1 MSPAASGQAAATM
14 RWGMTRTQEGATEM
28 QSIPELVAEANAVG
42 LVTRGEVQQGLVSV
56 RAVAAT
62 GRVRAIL
69 VGDQP
74 VGVVKEPGEGGGS
87 AELHR
92 ERQALSRLHEMDV
105 APRLLP
111 DAGGTTLWARVVRG
125 VDLVHLR
132 AGVPEL
138 AEMCECWGVQLA
150 QLHRMPVT
158 GRPGVSDAPR
168 PWLLAADRR
177 ARVAARVHRHSQAG
191 GVLATVER
199 EPRLRLATGQVEAR
213 WTARHWVHGDLRPS
227 NVVLDPAPPVRV
239 RFLNFEYAGL
249 GDPAW
254 DLATALDTLVWLA
267 SRPRSQA
274 SAQCLGDYFL
284 RGYRRAGG
292 PGSLYPAM
300 QAVRALATAWQL
312 AEAAR
317 DRPSAGLR
325 AQLDG
330 WLDRARS
337 FAERSAARAQPA
349 A

>member
-1 MSPAASGQAAATM
+1 MH
-14 RWGMTRTQEGATEM
+14 
-28 QSIPELVAEANAVG
+28 SIPELVAEANAVG
-42 LVTRGEVQQGLVSV
+42 LVTRREVQQGLVSV
-56 RAVAAT
+56 RPVAPA

-87 AELHR
+87 VEMLHR

-105 APRLLP
+105 APRLLA
-111 DAGGTTLWARVVRG
+111 DVDGTTLWARVVRG
-125 VDLVHLR
+125 VDLVHVR

-138 AEMCECWGVQLA
+138 AEMCECWGLQLA
-150 QLHRMPVT
+150 RLHQLPVT
-158 GRPGVSDAPR
+158 SGAGVSEAPR

-177 ARVAARVHRHSQAG
+177 ARVAARVDRHSEAA

-199 EPRLRLATGQVEAR
+199 EPRLRLAAGQVEAR
-213 WTARHWVHGDLRPS
+213 WTTRHWVHGDLGPS

-239 RFLNFEYAGL
+239 RFLNFEHAGL

-267 SRPRSQA
+267 SRPWSQA
-274 SAQCLGDYFL
+274 SAECLGDYFL
-284 RGYRRAGG
+284 RGYRRGGG

-312 AEAAR
+312 AEVAR
-317 DRPSAGLR
+317 DRPTGGLR
-325 AQLDG
+325 GQLDG
-330 WLDRARS
+330 WLNRARS
-337 FAERSAARAQPA
+337 FADRAAARAQLA